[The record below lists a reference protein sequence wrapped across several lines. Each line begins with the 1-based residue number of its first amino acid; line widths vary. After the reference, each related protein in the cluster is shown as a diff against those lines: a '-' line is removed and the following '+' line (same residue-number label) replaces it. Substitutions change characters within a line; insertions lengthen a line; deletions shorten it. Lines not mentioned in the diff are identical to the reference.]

1 METISSFNVETQ
13 FCGLIIVLIVM
24 MLSFRRNSLSLDSRR
39 RFNHFVVS
47 AFLCILLDILSVF
60 LIIFWS
66 DGAPILYLV
75 EIEGKAY
82 IGMLVVNAFFGFSY
96 AVGTEGPE
104 WSQKLVRICRYL
116 LPVQYVAILFLPI
129 SFSRDG
135 RVVYSQGPAC
145 LMTYALCLFYILL
158 SYVVLGMSRKIM
170 SRKRRGAL
178 YTWMGLWI
186 VAALV
191 QFIFPEIL
199 VVGFASSLG
208 VLILYAELEN
218 PKEDFDKRYGIYTLN
233 AFREY
238 VDELYEKKKPFKFAS
253 LNIDYGGSDYS
264 PILKDELI
272 RRASIIFND
281 NNYDAFMTNRN
292 DLRIILDE
300 EQSLPDFISLME
312 EKVADI
318 NRGYED
324 LDLTYYMIVAED
336 PYQASSESELMYYVN
351 YVRRHADHEG
361 VIYLDEAAIA
371 GVKRFLYVRD
381 LITVALVRDRV
392 VPFYQPIYSIEKGRF
407 TAAEAL
413 ARIEITDAEAAI
425 LNVKGNILPPGL
437 FIPVAEETGQ
447 IQEIGAR
454 ILEKSCQLF
463 HEQDL
468 SSLGLEYFE
477 INLSVRQ
484 CESDALV
491 GNVRRIMGKYEI
503 APRQIN
509 FEITE
514 SAIAEDQEQMV
525 KNIRDLRD
533 WGTSFS
539 LDDFGTGASNLD
551 YFVRMPVSTVK
562 YDFSFTQMACSDNR
576 VERMLVHIT
585 RMISEAGGKI
595 VSEGVET
602 ADQLEL
608 MKGMGVDFIQGYYF
622 SKPLPAE
629 DFVAFLREKNR
640 AAAAC

>member
-1 METISSFNVETQ
+1 MEPISSFNVETQ
-13 FCGLIIVLIVM
+13 ACGLVIVMIVM
-24 MLSFRRNSLSLDSRR
+24 MLSFRRNSLALDSRR
-39 RFNHFVVS
+39 RFNRFVIS
-47 AFLCILLDILSVF
+47 SFLCILLDILSVF

-82 IGMLVVNAFFGFSY
+82 VGMLVVNAFYGLSY

-104 WSQKLVRICRYL
+104 WSQKFVRFCRYT
-116 LPVQYVAILFLPI
+116 LPVQYIVILFLPI
-129 SFSRDG
+129 SFFRDG
-135 RVVYSQGPAC
+135 RVVFSQGPAC

-158 SYVVLGMSRKIM
+158 SYVVLGVSRHTM

-191 QFIFPEIL
+191 QFVYPEIL

-238 VDELYEKKKPFKFAS
+238 VDELYAKKKPFKFVS
-253 LNIDYGGSDYS
+253 VNIDYGGSDYS
-264 PILKDELI
+264 PILKDEII
-272 RRASIIFND
+272 RRASIILND
-281 NNYDAFMTNRN
+281 HNYDAFMTNRN
-292 DLRIILDE
+292 DLRIILDDK
-300 EQSLPDFISLME
+300 QSLFDFISLME
-312 EKVADI
+312 EKVGDI

-324 LDLTYYMIVAED
+324 LDLNYYMIVAED

-351 YVRRHADHEG
+351 YVRRHSDHEG
-361 VIYLDEAAIA
+361 VIYLDENAIA
-371 GVKRFLYVRD
+371 GVKRYLYVRD

-392 VPFYQPIYSIEKGRF
+392 IPFFQPIYNIETGKF

-425 LNVKGNILPPGL
+425 LNVKGNILPPGI

-463 HEQDL
+463 HEKNL
-468 SSLGLEYFE
+468 SVLGLEYIE

-525 KNIRDLRD
+525 ANIRDLRE

-551 YFVRMPVSTVK
+551 YFVRMPVSTIK
-562 YDFSFTQMACSDNR
+562 YDFTFTQMACKDSR
-576 VERMLVHIT
+576 MERMLVHIT
-585 RMISEAGGKI
+585 KMISETGGKI

-622 SKPLPAE
+622 SKPLPAD
-629 DFVAFLREKNR
+629 DFVAFLKEKNL
-640 AAAAC
+640 AAAE